1 MSTVA
6 PDTPAVRQRSLWGRL
21 YHGETTFDFVGRSR
35 IAIGVSV
42 LIIVVSA
49 LFIGFRGLNLGID
62 FEGGVSWEVASS
74 NLSNGQIESILTAN
88 GIEVGDSKIEF
99 LKSRAGTS
107 DRVRIQVPEQ
117 PETVRDAVRQQLAD
131 AAGVPNDEV
140 TKNEVSATWGKEITR
155 KAITALIVFVILLS
169 VYISWRFEWKM
180 AVAAIV
186 AMLHDVAISVG
197 VYAILNLTVAPA
209 TVIAFLTILGFSL
222 YDTIVVF
229 DKVHENA
236 RRFGTS
242 RVGYGDIVNL
252 SSNEVLMRSLNT
264 SLAALLPVASVLV
277 VGAAIMGVEVLVD
290 FSLALL
296 VGLATGSYSSLF
308 IATPILVGL
317 KGREKKWAAT
327 RHRHASGEELAR
339 LRVSGAAAIAST
351 RAQSR
356 SQAPADGVDAAP
368 PVATDA
374 ATVLSHPPRPRKKRR
389 R

>member
-1 MSTVA
+1 MTDTAAQA
-6 PDTPAVRQRSLWGRL
+6 PARRSLWGRL
-21 YHGETTFDFVGRSR
+21 YHGETTVDFVGRSR
-35 IAIGVSV
+35 IAVAVSV
-42 LIIVVSA
+42 LFIVVSA

-62 FEGGVSWEVASS
+62 FEGGISWEVSS
-74 NLSNGQIESILTAN
+74 AGVTTGDVEEILRKN
-88 GIEVGDSKIEF
+88 GIDPGDSKIEF
-99 LKSRAGTS
+99 LSSRGDGG
-107 DRVRIQVPEQ
+107 DRVRVQVPVQTEA
-117 PETVRDAVRQQLAD
+117 VRDAVSAQLAE
-131 AAGVPNDEV
+131 AAGVTTDDV
-140 TKNEVSATWGKEITR
+140 TKNEVSATWGQEITK
-155 KAITALIVFVILLS
+155 KAITALIVFVVLLS

-264 SLAALLPVASVLV
+264 SLAAVLPVVSVLV

-290 FSLALL
+290 FALALL

-308 IATPILVGL
+308 IATPILVWL

-339 LRVSGAAAIAST
+339 LRVAGAAAMASAPKGAPRGQGVAST
-351 RAQSR
+351 TE
-356 SQAPADGVDAAP
+356 PAASVAVDAQA
-368 PVATDA
+368 
-374 ATVLSHPPRPRKKRR
+374 VLTHPPRPRKKRR